1 MISRAAIALGCIGV
15 LSLSGCAGV
24 RQQDVDAWVN
34 QPVIELER
42 PPFLVS
48 IPLVKTKLSD
58 GSEIWNYVNGRNIS
72 GCSGSLGGASFGGYT
87 SYQNYNAF
95 MSCVGGFAAC
105 NNIFY
110 VRSGRVERYTPVGTG
125 GARCYTN
132 ENIQPGQTAPMNVR

>member
-24 RQQDVDAWVN
+24 RQQDVDAWVD

-42 PPFLVS
+42 HPFLVS